1 MKISIPILFGCSGVS
16 FALGFVLAW
25 QTLPAPPNGDIAANQ
40 AAQNAPAAS
49 TGANQ
54 VADLWNGRSVQD
66 TAMPRHAASDSQRV
80 AVPASNEEQKMR
92 ERAQSDSAYLRALI
106 QRFENER
113 NPESREMIKS
123 VLATVQKPEAM
134 ALFAR
139 MANSSDPNQRKE
151 GYAMLQQIGPDS
163 PEMRNL
169 LKQALSTEQSP
180 ELLAQAVA
188 ALRPGAVDPGESD
201 AILAQLGN
209 LTQHADPAVR
219 SQSVLQLGQWD
230 KTGANQGRL
239 AQALGDPVP
248 EVRQAAIFAV
258 AQSGAR
264 SDALKSA
271 LLGIINNNNESKA
284 VKGSA
289 LQVLE
294 RFSMSK
300 EEYARYMQARTQ
312 AGL

>member
-1 MKISIPILFGCSGVS
+1 MAATPATQTVS
-16 FALGFVLAW
+16 AAA
-25 QTLPAPPNGDIAANQ
+25 TNG
-40 AAQNAPAAS
+40 
-49 TGANQ
+49 NQ
-54 VADLWNGRSVQD
+54 VAELWNARSTQ
-66 TAMPRHAASDSQRV
+66 HAGTSQPSALDAQRV
-80 AVPASNEEQKMR
+80 AAPSGNEEQKMR
-92 ERAQSDSAYLRALI
+92 ERAQSDSAYLRTLI
-106 QRFENER
+106 QRFESER
-113 NPESREMIKS
+113 DPEARELIKS

-134 ALFAR
+134 AFFAR
-139 MANSSDPNQRKE
+139 MAHSSDPNQRKE
-151 GYAMLQQIGPDS
+151 GYAMLQQMGPDT

-180 ELLAQAVA
+180 ELLAQAIA
-188 ALRPGAVDPGESD
+188 ALRPSATDPAEAE

-239 AQALGDPVP
+239 AQALTDPAP
-248 EVRQAAIFAV
+248 EVRQAAVFAV

-271 LLGIINNNNESKA
+271 LMGIVNNANESKA

-294 RFSMSK
+294 RFSLSK
-300 EEYARYMQARTQ
+300 DEYARYMQARTQ